1 MNFPPEALER
11 IRKNRE
17 EARITADPSTAE
29 SGSLVRE
36 AVVAGN
42 ALCHLAVSIPAAAAP
57 ARGTREQAQG
67 NHREGIHQQCLKE
80 VINEELLGY
89 LKQAAESGVAAR
101 HGGPLS
107 KVVSKLQNSEVA
119 VKLPMR
125 DGNPVQTEPDEE
137 IVSPASDAMYDLFMQ
152 MWAVVG
158 KWLVANRLAAVLQF
172 RSRYVLRRSLHQWT
186 HFSMPE
192 LARSSESEHGWRQHS
207 SDGSSDDG
215 SSDDAP

>member
-57 ARGTREQAQG
+57 ARGTREQAQD
-67 NHREGIHQQCLKE
+67 NHREGIHRQCLKE
-80 VINEELLGY
+80 VINEELLGD

-125 DGNPVQTEPDEE
+125 DGNPAQTEPDEE
-137 IVSPASDAMYDLFMQ
+137 KKEVA
-152 MWAVVG
+152 WADSVFDCVRT
-158 KWLVANRLAAVLQF
+158 LPLAVPGAGDD
-172 RSRYVLRRSLHQWT
+172 
-186 HFSMPE
+186 E
-192 LARSSESEHGWRQHS
+192 ES
-207 SDGSSDDG
+207 SDGEMPPLMPG
-215 SSDDAP
+215 DATLDENGNIVLAPTASERCSP